1 MVVTEEGA
9 ALVVVVVPVVVDVP
23 WEVRRMSIDRLVPM
37 LRAPARSSPVE
48 ALPWSGDDPILG
60 GRPAGRES

>member
-23 WEVRRMSIDRLVPM
+23 WDVRRMSIDRLVPM

-48 ALPWSGDDPILG
+48 ALP
-60 GRPAGRES
+60 